1 MNRLVLLLFTVLLAA
16 AVYFSTERILFC
28 DASYIMLRIIN
39 SEWFQIQEYRYGAAV
54 TQAFP
59 FIGVKLNLP
68 ISWIIVLYSA
78 SFNIF
83 YLAVAAWLVKSGET
97 AMALLM
103 SFFFLLLVSD
113 TFFWTNNEIH
123 QAVAWMFL
131 FFSCS
136 FLMARKKVSPA
147 IFLPVF
153 TFLAFLTLYTHPLII
168 FSFCFLWFFFMMQ
181 KAIWPF
187 SKKRTLIFSIILL
200 VILGARFWVSLYYSK
215 YGYDA
220 AKMQATIHFS
230 RNELL
235 QVFNSPMA
243 REFSRRCL
251 TNYWIM
257 PILFA
262 AGIYSGIRQKQ
273 YRPVLLSVGFA
284 LVYFVVMC
292 LSFTDFITYYSES
305 EWMSFAII
313 VTAPF
318 VYFTLPRLKPGIA
331 VYLVAGIFLVR
342 LGYIGAASGKFVERK
357 EWIYSTL
364 DTMRQ
369 KKLNKG
375 IIYENDTTRHI
386 LLQNNWSQPSES
398 MIASALHDDNPT
410 LTFVVDSRHNI
421 NKRMPQRNQMILDFE
436 TGYYEKMNTRYFRFD
451 TTSSYQ
457 LIHSVLPEAIE
468 TSEVLK

>member
-1 MNRLVLLLFTVLLAA
+1 MNRLVLILFTVLLAA

-39 SEWFQIQEYRYGAAV
+39 SEWFQIQEYRYGAAI

-78 SFNIF
+78 SFNLF
-83 YLAVAAWLVKSGET
+83 YLAVAAWLVKTGET
-97 AMALLM
+97 AMAILM

-131 FFSCS
+131 FFSTI
-136 FLMARKKVSPA
+136 FLMARKNVSR
-147 IFLPVF
+147 ILMIPVF
-153 TFLAFLTLYTHPLII
+153 SLLAFLTLYTHPLII
-168 FSFCFLWFFFMMQ
+168 FSFGFLWFFFMIQ
-181 KAIWPF
+181 KNIWPF
-187 SKKRTLIFSIILL
+187 NRKWTIIYSLIILI
-200 VILGARFWVSLYYSK
+200 ILAARFAVSLYYSR
-215 YGYDA
+215 YMYDA
-220 AKMQATIHFS
+220 AKMQAAIHFS
-230 RNELL
+230 LDDLL
-235 QVFNSPMA
+235 HVFDSPMA
-243 REFSRRCL
+243 REFAKRCL

-257 PILFA
+257 PLLFVS
-262 AGIYSGIRQKQ
+262 GIISGIRQKQ
-273 YRPVLLSVGFA
+273 YRPVLLSAGFA

-292 LSFTDFITYYSES
+292 LTFTDFITYYSES

-318 VYFTLPRLKPGIA
+318 VYFTLPKLKPSLA
-331 VYLVAGIFLVR
+331 VYLIAGIFLVR
-342 LGYIGAASGKFVERK
+342 LGYIGMASDKFVQRK
-357 EWIYSTL
+357 EWIYATL

-369 KKLNKG
+369 KKLSKG
-375 IIYENDTTRHI
+375 IIYETEETRNI

-410 LTFVVDSRHNI
+410 LTFVVDKPENI
-421 NKRMPQRNQMILDFE
+421 RKRMPQNNQMILDFE
-436 TGYYEKMNTRYFRFD
+436 TGEYKKMNPLYFRFD
-451 TTSSYQ
+451 TTVSYQ
-457 LIHSVLPEAIE
+457 LIQPQFVNE